1 MTEYSI
7 LILRLKFCKV
17 LPLKNKINSW
27 ITNGSGEDHCGD
39 LETLISEWY
48 YYPTICHLHNFS
60 DKKFGGTGIW
70 EILHNFFVWLSL
82 EN

>member
-1 MTEYSI
+1 MVAVRIIVVNIHTS
-7 LILRLKFCKV
+7 V
-17 LPLKNKINSW
+17 
-27 ITNGSGEDHCGD
+27 

-70 EILHNFFVWLSL
+70 EILHNIFV
-82 EN
+82 

>member
-1 MTEYSI
+1 VVNIHTS
-7 LILRLKFCKV
+7 V
-17 LPLKNKINSW
+17 
-27 ITNGSGEDHCGD
+27 

-70 EILHNFFVWLSL
+70 EILHFFFVWLSL
-82 EN
+82 DN